1 MSVGV
6 RLKQLRKSS
15 GKTQR
20 DLAKSLYVTA
30 SSIGMYERH
39 ELTHLATWTYT
50 LAHNYY
56 TIALPPLF

>member
-20 DLAKSLYVTA
+20 DLAKLLYVTA
-30 SSIGMYERH
+30 SSIGMYERD
-39 ELTHLATWTYT
+39 ERTPSPDVLKNMQIFLMF
-50 LAHNYY
+50 
-56 TIALPPLF
+56 P